1 MMDPAST
8 SNILQENGGSRK
20 ERDKIPLCTI
30 HKFHSLILTVNI
42 PIFLQLYQS
51 TTDVSFATFTHKI
64 WQKVILHHSH

>member
-8 SNILQENGGSRK
+8 SNIPQENGGSRK

-42 PIFLQLYQS
+42 PIFYSSINLPLMLVLQLLPIKS
-51 TTDVSFATFTHKI
+51 GK
-64 WQKVILHHSH
+64 KVTLLQNH